1 MRYAPGGVL
10 SVCRR
15 QQLLT
20 EAELIVQP
28 LRDLLAEKVR
38 QVDGGG
44 AKEGAAERTR
54 PSAGTHGTG
63 LDGHPHPE
71 SHTRLGGG
79 RLRTVVADPMAPV
92 QSLHPDL
99 VSWDCPGRGALRQ
112 WLATLPAQRRRL
124 RPSARLLRLLSLA
137 AALRGI
143 PEKISFGS
151 GRSAGLRELG
161 RHDRRLG
168 AG

>member
-44 AKEGAAERTR
+44 ARK
-54 PSAGTHGTG
+54 
-63 LDGHPHPE
+63 
-71 SHTRLGGG
+71 
-79 RLRTVVADPMAPV
+79 
-92 QSLHPDL
+92 
-99 VSWDCPGRGALRQ
+99 
-112 WLATLPAQRRRL
+112 AQQN
-124 RPSARLLRLLSLA
+124 
-137 AALRGI
+137 
-143 PEKISFGS
+143 
-151 GRSAGLRELG
+151 
-161 RHDRRLG
+161 
-168 AG
+168 

>member
-44 AKEGAAERTR
+44 ARKAQQNELAPAPAPMARGWMATLILNLILA
-54 PSAGTHGTG
+54 SAVAVYAQSLPIPWHQYSRYILISFHGTALVEEHYDNG
-63 LDGHPHPE
+63 WPHY
-71 SHTRLGGG
+71 
-79 RLRTVVADPMAPV
+79 RLRGDVCGPAP
-92 QSLHPDL
+92 DY
-99 VSWDCPGRGALRQ
+99 
-112 WLATLPAQRRRL
+112 
-124 RPSARLLRLLSLA
+124 
-137 AALRGI
+137 
-143 PEKISFGS
+143 S
-151 GRSAGLRELG
+151 GCFP
-161 RHDRRLG
+161 
-168 AG
+168 